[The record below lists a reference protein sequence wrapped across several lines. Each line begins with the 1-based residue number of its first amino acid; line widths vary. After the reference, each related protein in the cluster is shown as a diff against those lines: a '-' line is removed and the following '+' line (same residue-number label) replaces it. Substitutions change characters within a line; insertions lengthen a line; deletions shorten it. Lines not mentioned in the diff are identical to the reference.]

1 MKKLLH
7 MSLIAAV
14 SAIAVGCISGGTA
27 KVGTTELYIR
37 RGTNEFRLK
46 NPKDTS
52 IEEFTL
58 NLDGTV
64 RLLNLRTTVNEG
76 LVQGAKFEAQALHDE
91 RKTAMDFFDRGV
103 QAAGGR
109 WGVNM
114 APANYPLVTNGPVVV
129 PATVVLTNAPGK

>member
-7 MSLIAAV
+7 MSLIAV
-14 SAIAVGCISGGTA
+14 FSAIAVGCISGGTA

-58 NLDGTV
+58 GLDGTV
-64 RLLNLRTTVNEG
+64 RLIGYRAIVNEH
-76 LVQGAKFEAQALHDE
+76 LVQGAKFEAAVLHDE

-103 QAAGGR
+103 QAGASR
-109 WGVNM
+109 YGVNM
-114 APANYPLVTNGPVVV
+114 APANVPSVTV